1 MQVSIYKGKI
11 MARRTKEDAEKT
23 REDILINALEL
34 FCEKGYSKTTFDD
47 IAKRIELTKGA
58 VYWHFRNKQDL
69 LIDLIKMM
77 VMKTHEQENYSD
89 ETILKETQTPFASL
103 QELKK
108 HFINEATLIKNN
120 EYYRK
125 FLFFVIYQMEWSEI
139 MYAKVSR
146 ALSAIVN
153 YPVKK
158 IYSTLEYL
166 QKKGQVTS
174 DADISSATTMFFCMW
189 KGIVN
194 NYIVNVNEIN
204 LQEIVNTSFDMIIR
218 GLNLEDLKEE
228 RS

>member
-1 MQVSIYKGKI
+1 

-58 VYWHFRNKQDL
+58 VYWHFRNKPDL
-69 LIDLIKMM
+69 LIALIKMM
-77 VMKTHEQENYSD
+77 VMKSHNAPND
-89 ETILKETQTPFASL
+89 ETEVQKESEEPLSSLDALKQ
-103 QELKK
+103 K
-108 HFINEATLIKNN
+108 FIDEALLIRNN

-125 FLFFVIYQMEWSEI
+125 FLFFVIYQMEWSETI
-139 MYAKVSR
+139 FTR
-146 ALSAIVN
+146 VN
-153 YPVKK
+153 NSLNEIREYPVKK
-158 IYSTLEYL
+158 TYSTLISL
-166 QKKGQVTS
+166 QKQKK
-174 DADISSATTMFFCMW
+174 ISPQANIKEAAFMFFLMW

-194 NYIVNVNEIN
+194 QYVSKIDEFDITET
-204 LQEIVNTSFDMIIR
+204 LSRSFDIIIR

>member
-1 MQVSIYKGKI
+1 

-23 REDILINALEL
+23 REEILMSSLDL

-47 IAKRIELTKGA
+47 IAKRINLTKGA
-58 VYWHFRNKQDL
+58 VYWHFRNKPDL
-69 LIDLIKMM
+69 LIALIKTM
-77 VMKTHEQENYSD
+77 VMKTHEQEGYSD
-89 ETILKETQTPFASL
+89 ETTLKEAQTPLSSL

-108 HFINEATLIKNN
+108 HFINEAALIKNN

-166 QKKGQVTS
+166 QKKGQVAS

-204 LQEIVNTSFDMIIR
+204 IQETVNTSFDMIIR
-218 GLNLEDLKEE
+218 GLKLEDLKEE